1 MEKDGKTTRMIPQ
14 SVSLEEHPLFTV
26 LSFRAKEKILA
37 AAKEK
42 SYPEGATVFV
52 EGAPPDAMY
61 LVLSGEISLVKQ
73 AEGRNEIIARVKP
86 ADYFGEVGVLD
97 GSGRSTGAVASR
109 ETRLVEIPAEPFVEV
124 LRKEPADVCLVIFS
138 RVLERLREINQ
149 RYMEERLRKERLHL
163 LGEMADSIVHDLRS
177 PITGI
182 QLAADLI
189 TTQHED
195 PNTAR
200 WCRVISQ
207 QSNRMVTMVHELLDY
222 SRGETD
228 LKKEIISVK
237 HLLEEFDFLHADFLR
252 RAQVEFVCQ
261 GIEDSVEVDVSRFL
275 RVLENLVTN
284 AVEANTA
291 KGARVEIR
299 SGVTPDRRVEILVKD
314 NGPGIP
320 EAIRETLFEP
330 FVTHGKRKG
339 IGLGMAISRKV
350 VEAHGGKI
358 SFITSPD
365 QGTTFL
371 IHLPLALQTN
381 PSL

>member
-1 MEKDGKTTRMIPQ
+1 MEKDGKTTRVIPQ

-26 LSFRAKEKILA
+26 LSFRAKEKILS

-42 SYPEGATVFV
+42 LYAEGATVFV
-52 EGAPPDAMY
+52 EGAPPDAIY

-109 ETRLVEIPAEPFVEV
+109 ETRLVEIPAGPFVEV

-149 RYMEERLRKERLHL
+149 RYMEERLRKERLYL

-252 RAQVEFVCQ
+252 RAQVEFVWQ

-275 RVLENLVTN
+275 RVLENLVIN

-358 SFITSPD
+358 SFISSAE